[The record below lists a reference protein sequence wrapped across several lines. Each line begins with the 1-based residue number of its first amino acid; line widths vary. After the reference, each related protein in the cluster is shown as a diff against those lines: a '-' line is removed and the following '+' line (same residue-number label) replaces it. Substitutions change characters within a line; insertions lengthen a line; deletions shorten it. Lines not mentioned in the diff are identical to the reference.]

1 MFKDNIQCS
10 EGIGPWKKSG
20 GDGAVVT
27 PVTIPNTEVKHR
39 SGEDSEARKACENS
53 APPGFFLLCPPP
65 LRCRNGEVAIKNN
78 WLSNFCWN
86 SNGCLKAFLFIKV
99 DHSFQ
104 GDPKRSFCRE
114 SALFPLYIRIKRNVF
129 RLNELDDD
137 TV

>member
-53 APPGFFLLCPPP
+53 APPGFFLLCPLPS
-65 LRCRNGEVAIKNN
+65 VAGMGK
-78 WLSNFCWN
+78 WQ
-86 SNGCLKAFLFIKV
+86 LKTTGFQTSVGTPMDVWKLFI
-99 DHSFQ
+99 
-104 GDPKRSFCRE
+104 
-114 SALFPLYIRIKRNVF
+114 Y
-129 RLNELDDD
+129 
-137 TV
+137 

>member
-65 LRCRNGEVAIKNN
+65 LRCWNGEAAIKNN

-86 SNGCLKAFLFIKV
+86 SNGCLKAFYLL
-99 DHSFQ
+99 
-104 GDPKRSFCRE
+104 R
-114 SALFPLYIRIKRNVF
+114 
-129 RLNELDDD
+129 
-137 TV
+137 

>member
-65 LRCRNGEVAIKNN
+65 LRCRNEEAAIKNN

-86 SNGCLKAFLFIKV
+86 SNGCLKAFLFINV
-99 DHSFQ
+99 ESFLSRR
-104 GDPKRSFCRE
+104 PKRSLCLGM
-114 SALFPLYIRIKRNVF
+114 ALFPIIYKEKKKRF
-129 RLNELDDD
+129 PAK
-137 TV
+137 

>member
-53 APPGFFLLCPPP
+53 APPGFFFYAPPP
-65 LRCRNGEVAIKNN
+65 LRCRNGEAAIKTT
-78 WLSNFCWN
+78 
-86 SNGCLKAFLFIKV
+86 G
-99 DHSFQ
+99 FQ
-104 GDPKRSFCRE
+104 ISVGTPMD
-114 SALFPLYIRIKRNVF
+114 V
-129 RLNELDDD
+129 
-137 TV
+137 